1 MPLVETGPDRAV
13 RVGGCL
19 NCGAALAGPY
29 CAQCGQKDLPAD
41 PTIRQLAA
49 DGIQQAVDV
58 DGRLLRSIRL
68 LFTRPGFLA
77 VELFA
82 GRRASYV
89 SPFRLYLVFSVIAVT
104 AAAFAGNRALV
115 PTTGDEIVVDD
126 GFSYRFDESDG
137 PEERQAIRE
146 RIEGFVA
153 RRIAWLP
160 RAMFAFVPVVALVV
174 MAMTR
179 RARRHFPQHFQ
190 FTLHLQAM
198 LFVAMAVEV
207 LLPPVPRVPTGPNS
221 TQWDFDSPLA
231 ITRLAM
237 GLAIAAYVTVAF
249 RTAYRGAWAVNVLRA
264 AAILVVY
271 QAFALAFQL
280 VMFRLL

>member
-13 RVGGCL
+13 RVGECL

-89 SPFRLYLVFSVIAVT
+89 SPFRLYLIFSVIAVT

-115 PTTGDEIVVDD
+115 PTTGDEIIVDD
-126 GFSYRFDESDG
+126 GFRYRFDESDG
-137 PEERQAIRE
+137 PEERRAIRE
-146 RIEGFVA
+146 RIERFSA

-179 RARRHFPQHFQ
+179 GARRHFPQHFQ

-198 LFVAMAVEV
+198 MFVAMAVEV

-221 TQWDFDSPLA
+221 TQWDFESP
-231 ITRLAM
+231 
-237 GLAIAAYVTVAF
+237 LAIAAYITLAF
-249 RTAYRGAWAVNVLRA
+249 RAAYRGAWAVNVLRA

-280 VMFRLL
+280 AMFRLL